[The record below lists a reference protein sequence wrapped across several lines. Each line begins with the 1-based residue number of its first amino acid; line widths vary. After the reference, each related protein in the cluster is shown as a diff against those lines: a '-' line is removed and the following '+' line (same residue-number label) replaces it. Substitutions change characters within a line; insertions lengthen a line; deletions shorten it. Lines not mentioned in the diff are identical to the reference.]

1 MEFRPFP
8 KIARFSRDIII
19 TEKIDGTNAQIT
31 ITEPMTTVV
40 HSAELFDY
48 PILLEGP
55 GNTFSLMYVGSR
67 NRWLK
72 SGADNFGFYAWA
84 KANAEELSKLGPG
97 SHFGEWWGSGIQ
109 RGYNLPKGE
118 KRFSLFN
125 CGRWGEER
133 PSCCHVVPT
142 LYKGPFT
149 TEAINEAM
157 LELQTFGSKAS
168 PGFTN
173 PEGIVIYHT
182 QANVCFKKT
191 FEKDNTGKGD

>member
-1 MEFRPFP
+1 MKFRPFP

-19 TEKIDGTNAQIT
+19 TEKIDGTNAQVT
-31 ITEPMTTVV
+31 IVEKV
-40 HSAELFDY
+40 
-48 PILLEGP
+48 LLDGKDTSKAIATM
-55 GNTFSLMYVGSR
+55 NDCLIFAGSR
-67 NRWLK
+67 NRWLTRWE
-72 SGADNFGFYAWA
+72 DNFGF
-84 KANAEELSKLGPG
+84 ANWVTANVEELIKLGPG

-133 PSCCHVVPT
+133 PSCCHVVPI
-142 LYKGPFT
+142 LYRGPFT

-157 LELQTFGSKAS
+157 LELQTLGSKAS